1 MAHVFPRNQAGMTLP
16 EVLVATFLI
25 GIGLTA
31 LLSAAPVGI
40 GGMETGRQQSTA
52 IYLAQDRME
61 RIKSWSLS
69 SSPNPSQQG
78 FGTIL
83 PTGTCFAAGLGACA
97 TENYGSIPGYNGYR
111 RVVTA
116 TADPGTPAPPNH
128 TRTVVTVQVFWTPR
142 GDNAQTTERQVSVS
156 TVLAL
161 HQ

>member
-1 MAHVFPRNQAGMTLP
+1 MARVFLRNQAGMTAI

-25 GIGLTA
+25 GIGLVA
-31 LLSAAPVGI
+31 LLAAAPLGI

-52 IYLAQDRME
+52 IYLAQDKME
-61 RIKSWSLS
+61 RIKAWSLS
-69 SSPNPSQQG
+69 NSPAPVQQG

-83 PTGTCFAAGLGACA
+83 PAGTCFAAGQGACA
-97 TENYGSIPGYNGYR
+97 TEAYGAIPVYPGYR

-128 TRTVVTVQVFWTPR
+128 TRTLVTVQVFYTPI
-142 GDNAQTTERQVSVS
+142 GDNAQTAERQVSMS
-156 TVLAL
+156 TLLGL

>member
-1 MAHVFPRNQAGMTLP
+1 MAHLFPRNESGMTLA

-25 GIGLTA
+25 AIGLMA
-31 LLSAAPVGI
+31 LLAAAPLGI

-52 IYLAQDRME
+52 IYLAQDKME

-69 SSPNPSQQG
+69 ISPNPVQQG

-83 PTGTCFAAGLGACA
+83 PAGTCFAAGQGACA
-97 TENYGSIPGYNGYR
+97 TENYGTIAGYPGYR

-116 TADPGTPAPPNH
+116 QADPGTPAPPNH
-128 TRTVVTVQVFWTPR
+128 TRTRVTVQVFYTPR
-142 GDNAQTTERQVSVS
+142 GDNAQTTERQVSMS

>member
-1 MAHVFPRNQAGMTLP
+1 MTHLFPRNQAGMTLA

-25 GIGLTA
+25 AIGLMA
-31 LLSAAPVGI
+31 LLAAAPLGI

-52 IYLAQDRME
+52 IYLAQDKME

-69 SSPNPSQQG
+69 ISPNPVQQG

-83 PTGTCFAAGLGACA
+83 PAGTCFAAGQGACA
-97 TENYGSIPGYNGYR
+97 TENYGTIAGYPGYR
-111 RVVTA
+111 RVVTVL
-116 TADPGTPAPPNH
+116 ADPGSPA
-128 TRTVVTVQVFWTPR
+128 TRTRVTVQVFYTPR
-142 GDNAQTTERQVSVS
+142 GDNVQTAERQVTVS

>member
-1 MAHVFPRNQAGMTLP
+1 MTYVFPRNQSGMTLA

-25 GIGLTA
+25 SIGLMA
-31 LLSAAPVGI
+31 LLAAAPIGI

-52 IYLAQDRME
+52 VYLAQDKME

-69 SSPNPSQQG
+69 SSPNPVQQG

-83 PTGTCFAAGLGACA
+83 PASTCFAAGQGACA
-97 TENYGSIPGYNGYR
+97 TENYGTIAGYANYR

-116 TADPGTPAPPNH
+116 LPDPGTPAPPNH
-128 TRTVVTVQVFWTPR
+128 TRTRVTVQVFWTPS
-142 GDNAQTTERQVSVS
+142 GDNAQTTERQVSMS
-156 TVLAL
+156 TVVAL